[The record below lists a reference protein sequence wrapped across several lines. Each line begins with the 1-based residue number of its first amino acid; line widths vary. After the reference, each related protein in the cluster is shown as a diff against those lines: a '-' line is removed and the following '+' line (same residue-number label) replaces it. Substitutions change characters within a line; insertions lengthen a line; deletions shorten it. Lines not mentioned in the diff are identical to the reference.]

1 MERHNKHPN
10 ICHFCCLLHYNTWI
24 ILMARSTTNNLLIYY
39 ITAEMKVAVL
49 EEYDMNQWVQFG
61 KWDIVTRWFLWAP
74 VMEYG
79 VADKSPIFPSL
90 SDGKLLH
97 WRLMTS
103 CRAILRVCS
112 LFASFHR
119 CCRCYG
125 MRFLRGRVEVVDS
138 LATTT
143 RMVISRH
150 VQSGNFTPSLF
161 NKCVVIN
168 SLAHVLPDNNGLSG
182 LFRAHFHVAIIE

>member
-1 MERHNKHPN
+1 
-10 ICHFCCLLHYNTWI
+10 
-24 ILMARSTTNNLLIYY
+24 MARSTTSNLLIYY

>member
-1 MERHNKHPN
+1 
-10 ICHFCCLLHYNTWI
+10 
-24 ILMARSTTNNLLIYY
+24 
-39 ITAEMKVAVL
+39 MKVAVL

-182 LFRAHFHVAIIE
+182 LFRAHFHVAIRVVEEEEPPKNGICHTFMMMGQLA

>member
-1 MERHNKHPN
+1 M
-10 ICHFCCLLHYNTWI
+10 
-24 ILMARSTTNNLLIYY
+24 
-39 ITAEMKVAVL
+39 
-49 EEYDMNQWVQFG
+49 
-61 KWDIVTRWFLWAP
+61 
-74 VMEYG
+74 
-79 VADKSPIFPSL
+79 ADKSPIFPSL

-168 SLAHVLPDNNGLSG
+168 SRTCPPRQQRAVGAFSRPFSPSLRSLDPWRRRAPKNGMCQTL
-182 LFRAHFHVAIIE
+182 

>member
-1 MERHNKHPN
+1 
-10 ICHFCCLLHYNTWI
+10 
-24 ILMARSTTNNLLIYY
+24 
-39 ITAEMKVAVL
+39 MKVAVL

-182 LFRAHFHVAIIE
+182 LFRAQFLHCALGKKIWTFMRMGQLVCVLVIGWMS

>member
-1 MERHNKHPN
+1 MGN
-10 ICHFCCLLHYNTWI
+10 CCTGGWWP
-24 ILMARSTTNNLLIYY
+24 R
-39 ITAEMKVAVL
+39 V
-49 EEYDMNQWVQFG
+49 
-61 KWDIVTRWFLWAP
+61 
-74 VMEYG
+74 
-79 VADKSPIFPSL
+79 
-90 SDGKLLH
+90 
-97 WRLMTS
+97 

-112 LFASFHR
+112 FHHSHSD
-119 CCRCYG
+119 G

-138 LATTT
+138 LATTTT

-182 LFRAHFHVAIIE
+182 LFRAHFHVAIRVVEEEEPQKTVSATLLWWWVNRFNVSVKLSLLTAGGLASSRRRRRIASNDLISIHTSKLTLVL

>member
-1 MERHNKHPN
+1 
-10 ICHFCCLLHYNTWI
+10 
-24 ILMARSTTNNLLIYY
+24 MARSTTNNLLIYY

-138 LATTT
+138 LATTPYYPSGYFQT
-143 RMVISRH
+143 CMSVSNGTCACLRHFRRDRDWRTSPSPLEKAADWSSCDLRLKSSKVKNWNVI
-150 VQSGNFTPSLF
+150 
-161 NKCVVIN
+161 
-168 SLAHVLPDNNGLSG
+168 
-182 LFRAHFHVAIIE
+182 